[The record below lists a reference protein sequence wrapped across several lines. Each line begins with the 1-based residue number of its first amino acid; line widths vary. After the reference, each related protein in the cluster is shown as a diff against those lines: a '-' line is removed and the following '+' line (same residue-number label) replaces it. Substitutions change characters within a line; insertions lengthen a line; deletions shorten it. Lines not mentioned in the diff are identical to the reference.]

1 MIRNLIKNIDDSVK
15 DCTKEFILMM
25 DEMLDRYSEDKDMVF
40 ESVGI
45 TKKDYYRVCF
55 TKMQFIKALDF
66 YLKETR
72 RKFNRE
78 VSLGV
83 E

>member
-25 DEMLDRYSEDKDMVF
+25 DEMLDRYSEDEDMVF
-40 ESVGI
+40 ASVGI
-45 TKKDYYRVCF
+45 TRKDYYRVCF

-66 YLKETR
+66 YLKERNR
-72 RKFNRE
+72 RMNRE
-78 VSLGV
+78 MNLGV